1 MAQDLADITFDNVVT
16 VVKIGDKDRD
26 FDSLELHQS
35 LYSHHTFSMTVR
47 FKHDRTSLWRQ
58 SPQALFEL
66 LGERTVIRM
75 THRRSGEVTEFFGRV
90 TDIELGGD
98 ATSSNGFAVI
108 KGGSPTLLLDRD
120 PSMQAFTDYSL
131 PTLVREVV
139 EQSGVKMELTLNP
152 QYTTPIPYLARYNES
167 SWNFLSR
174 TLRSFGEWFYYDG
187 QKLVVGPP
195 LDEANKKA
203 TFNMELKDVR
213 LASRIQPLNR
223 ENVDYNYEEHT
234 RYNDAPVGVIGG
246 VNDYM
251 RIARR
256 KSEPFYPQ
264 TQIVPTTH
272 AIVEHFD
279 AVNTM
284 SACHSRN
291 YARMSVYTLR
301 SDTCAIRLGERIVVT
316 LPRTFENLDYYD
328 MGRMRVAEITH
339 HAKSD
344 GSYYNI
350 ITGFTGG
357 TEAMPEDPAVTVPV
371 AWPEVATVMGNDDP
385 QHLGRVKVQFMWQD
399 VTDENDTSN
408 WIRVQRPDAGS
419 SDAVARD
426 RGFGF
431 IPEKGDQVMVAYE
444 RGNPSRPYV
453 SGSLFFGAN
462 TNGAAKGNTLKTL
475 RTRSGHTLEFND
487 DEQGDWGI
495 TIKDRNGC
503 VFHIDTKGKNMEI
516 TAPETMTLT
525 AKNITIS
532 AGEQLS
538 TSSGENTVMHVGA
551 DLKQNINGNTELT
564 VGKSQTEN
572 IGETATCSVG
582 KDLSVSAGGDISQEG
597 RDITVTAQGG
607 MQQSSQ
613 DKLMLKS
620 PKGVDMVK

>member
-223 ENVDYNYEEHT
+223 ENVDYNYEEHI

-301 SDTCAIRLGERIVVT
+301 SDTCAIRLGDRIVVT

-495 TIKDRNGC
+495 TIKDQNGC